1 MSDILRFARWVRVA
15 LTVGLYTLLS
25 PFGYVVFAL
34 LYVLWRADPVAR
46 ARRIQAIT
54 SRAYLFMHWWLDLWH
69 ITTFDLG
76 TRLEALP
83 ERPCVVVA
91 NHPTLM
97 DVTSILGVLRGACTV
112 AKPVLYQRLALRPL
126 LHGAGI
132 IEGPG
137 RDPLAAGRVLDDA
150 VLRLQQGF
158 HLVIFPEGTRSPRDG
173 LLPFGRA
180 AFEIACR
187 ARVPVVS
194 VAITCEPL
202 WLSKDQPLFDPPHPT
217 PELRLRTLAV
227 DDPARVDY
235 DSRSLCHVVE
245 GRYQRWMR
253 EGRPPGRPAVV
264 PKDDP

>member
-1 MSDILRFARWVRVA
+1 MSDSLRFARWIRVC
-15 LTVGLYTLLS
+15 LTVGLYTVLS
-25 PFGYVVFAL
+25 PFGYVMFAV
-34 LYVLWRADPVAR
+34 LYVVWRRDPVAR
-46 ARRIQAIT
+46 ARRVQAIT

-83 ERPCVVVA
+83 DRPCVVVA

-97 DVTSILGVLRGACTV
+97 DVTSIMGVLRGASSV
-112 AKPVLYQRLALRPL
+112 AKPPLYDRLLLRPL

-132 IEGPG
+132 IKGQG
-137 RDPLAAGRVLDDA
+137 GDPLDARRVLDDA
-150 VLRLQQGF
+150 VERLEQGF
-158 HLVIFPEGTRSPRDG
+158 HMLIFPEGTRSPRDG
-173 LLPFGRA
+173 LLPFRRA

-194 VAITCEPL
+194 VAITCEPV
-202 WLSKDQPLFDPPHPT
+202 WLSKEQPLFDPPHPT

-235 DSRSLCHVVE
+235 DSRSLCQVVE
-245 GRYQRWMR
+245 GRYQRWLR
-253 EGRPPGRPAVV
+253 EGRPDGAPAVD
-264 PKDDP
+264 PKDD